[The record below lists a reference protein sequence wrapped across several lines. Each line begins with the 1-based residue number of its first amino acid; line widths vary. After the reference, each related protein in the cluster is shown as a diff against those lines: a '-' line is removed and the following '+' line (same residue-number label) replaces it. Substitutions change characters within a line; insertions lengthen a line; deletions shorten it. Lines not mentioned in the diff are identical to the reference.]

1 MRLGSK
7 FKIAVLLGALFYAGL
22 NADAEPENKEIVFSM
37 NIKGYPP
44 YLVINEH
51 GGVDGIMMDMLR
63 LSWFSVKWNFP
74 LLKNAKSG

>member
-7 FKIAVLLGALFYAGL
+7 FKIAVLLSALFYAGL

-63 LSWFSVKWNFP
+63 ETSESCFFVKIF
-74 LLKNAKSG
+74 LAERA